1 MSKQLITQNSN
12 ATGANSKN
20 ILHRW
25 ISELKN
31 EDMWSKWAVLTH
43 PLLACN
49 GPSPS
54 EYILLLNPGPY
65 YKHWAVNARL
75 RKKKLHNLRPK
86 VLGLQIPGNF
96 FFFYSAGATLIHGGI
111 AGISRRRW
119 NIKLSAA
126 HHWLKLFFFSSAEER
141 GLYSQQGDIWTNT
154 PDIAWY
160 CTGLRQAATADQSC
174 QWEEPCSL
182 HALLNNT
189 VCGR

>member
-1 MSKQLITQNSN
+1 MRTDSNVRGRPSHTGHRQWRCKGAIATGVMSKQLITQNSN

-20 ILHRW
+20 ILHIW

-31 EDMWSKWAVLTH
+31 EDIWSKWAVLTH

-54 EYILLLNPGPY
+54 EYIILLNPGPY

-86 VLGLQIPGNF
+86 VLGLQIPGIF
-96 FFFYSAGATLIHGGI
+96 FNSAGATLIHGGI
-111 AGISRRRW
+111 AGISRGRW

-126 HHWLKLFFFSSAEER
+126 HHWLKLFFFQCRRKRFVQPA
-141 GLYSQQGDIWTNT
+141 GW
-154 PDIAWY
+154 
-160 CTGLRQAATADQSC
+160 
-174 QWEEPCSL
+174 
-182 HALLNNT
+182 HLN
-189 VCGR
+189 